1 MLSDLHNIGH
11 RRGYTESTT
20 HVMRS
25 PTAGFL
31 LSPSCTDPVG
41 KKYQHT
47 HLFTV
52 HMSSSCFE
60 PVGLH
65 IPLMYRPITTR
76 VTLSNLRWLGFRG
89 ANAYLE
95 ALLPGVTIRLLG
107 KIQVYFINQLTYS
120 IPHLQQSTNSAG
132 NLRPKTVALAFSNG
146 YFHVGAFPHKWARM
160 FSLYMELSG
169 RHLDWQVASAAQ
181 VFRSLRTV
189 FSAVERL
196 TIHHDG
202 HTVSSGWNVEAHRT
216 QWHEL
221 LRCLN
226 NVKTF
231 AWATREVTV
240 LSSNS
245 LVLYNLTKE
254 DQLPCYP
261 RCRSSHISRHSFF
274 PTHSPRNIGHSLRNG
289 SFLRRNFWLRCV
301 AKCCSNCRTTAHAP
315 ANFNFPTHNLITIRP
330 SPVLCDV
337 VFPQFGAS
345 AVVTPWSDL
354 FWAMRVFTHLD
365 SSEHPSDFIRF
376 HRPGIRF
383 RALEFDIRA
392 RTTLLVMN
400 LTTQLTCRKSL

>member
-1 MLSDLHNIGH
+1 
-11 RRGYTESTT
+11 
-20 HVMRS
+20 MRS

-41 KKYQHT
+41 KKYLHT

-52 HMSSSCFE
+52 HLSSSCFE

-107 KIQVYFINQLTYS
+107 KIQVYFINQLTCS

-181 VFRSLRTV
+181 VFCSLRTV
-189 FSAVERL
+189 FSAVEHL

-202 HTVSSGWNVEAHRT
+202 HSVSSRWNGEAYRP
-216 QWHEL
+216 QWREL
-221 LRCLN
+221 LGCFN
-226 NVKTF
+226 NVKTLRVGN
-231 AWATREVTV
+231 AG
-240 LSSNS
+240 SYS
-245 LVLYNLTKE
+245 LIEQFSRALQPDKGGPTALLPALQELT
-254 DQLPCYP
+254 Y
-261 RCRSSHISRHSFF
+261 S
-274 PTHSPRNIGHSLRNG
+274 PTH
-289 SFLRRNFWLRCV
+289 
-301 AKCCSNCRTTAHAP
+301 
-315 ANFNFPTHNLITIRP
+315 
-330 SPVLCDV
+330 
-337 VFPQFGAS
+337 VFPNTF
-345 AVVTPWSDL
+345 TP
-354 FWAMRVFTHLD
+354 
-365 SSEHPSDFIRF
+365 
-376 HRPGIRF
+376 
-383 RALEFDIRA
+383 
-392 RTTLLVMN
+392 
-400 LTTQLTCRKSL
+400 

>member
-1 MLSDLHNIGH
+1 LRNGAFCGIFGLWYVTKYSSICWIATYTPANVIFLIVTITSIVEDVTTLSDLHNIGH

-52 HMSSSCFE
+52 HLSSSCFE

-132 NLRPKTVALAFSNG
+132 NLRPKTVAHAFSNG

-189 FSAVERL
+189 FSAVEHL

-216 QWHEL
+216 QWREL
-221 LRCLN
+221 LRCFN
-226 NVKTF
+226 NVKTLRVGN
-231 AWATREVTV
+231 AG
-240 LSSNS
+240 SYS
-245 LVLYNLTKE
+245 LIEQFSRALQPDKGGPTALLPALQELT
-254 DQLPCYP
+254 Y
-261 RCRSSHISRHSFF
+261 S
-274 PTHSPRNIGHSLRNG
+274 PTHVSPNTFTRNVGHSLRN
-289 SFLRRNFWLRCV
+289 
-301 AKCCSNCRTTAHAP
+301 
-315 ANFNFPTHNLITIRP
+315 
-330 SPVLCDV
+330 
-337 VFPQFGAS
+337 
-345 AVVTPWSDL
+345 
-354 FWAMRVFTHLD
+354 
-365 SSEHPSDFIRF
+365 
-376 HRPGIRF
+376 
-383 RALEFDIRA
+383 
-392 RTTLLVMN
+392 
-400 LTTQLTCRKSL
+400 